1 MDIRPA
7 VVEDAAA
14 VAAVHV
20 SSWRAAYQGLVP
32 QPYLDG
38 LDPDQRRR
46 DWERILSATPQ
57 PRSGTW
63 VADTAA
69 GVTGF
74 VSCSPSRDTDQDP
87 RTVGE
92 VTALYVAPDAWD
104 TGTGRR
110 LLAAAVR
117 SLAGAGFAAA
127 TLWVLDTN
135 VRARRF
141 YTAASWRPD
150 GTSQQDTSRG
160 FPLAEVRYVRSP
172 LPDPARSGHAADV
185 SGSAG

>member
-7 VVEDAAA
+7 VVGDAAA

-20 SSWRAAYQGLVP
+20 SSWRAAYRGLVP

-46 DWERILSATPQ
+46 DWERILTAPPR

-63 VADTAA
+63 VACTAD

-74 VSCSPSRDTDQDP
+74 VSFCPNRDADQDP
-87 RTVGE
+87 LTVGE
-92 VTALYVAPDAWD
+92 VAALYVTPDAWG
-104 TGTGRR
+104 TGTGRQ
-110 LLAAAVR
+110 LLAAAVG
-117 SLAGAGFAAA
+117 SLAAAGCAAA

-135 VRARRF
+135 ARARRF
-141 YTAASWRPD
+141 YAAASWRPD

-160 FPLAEVRYVRSP
+160 FPLAEVRYVRRP
-172 LPDPARSGHAADV
+172 LLDATAPAPPAGV
-185 SGSAG
+185 SGSGG